1 MAEYFYKYEYCDKIS
16 LKKSSSNLK
25 TFDKALLFYFL
36 RDYNIISILFIRHNK
51 LIRLRKKSRSTEKT
65 FINLFTSRLKVF

>member
-1 MAEYFYKYEYCDKIS
+1 MAEYFYKYEYYDKMS